1 MENEEKSIADGL
13 RELADWYEKNPAMKL
28 PSVTI
33 HLWPDEPA
41 VTISELTRIIKA
53 FGTYEKK
60 INDHYIHV
68 SHNFG
73 PVPVDVMASRDY
85 LCKKVV
91 SWKCCDAL
99 IELIGPE
106 AVEAFEEACRGET

>member
-13 RELADWYEKNPAMKL
+13 RELADWYEKNPTVKP

-33 HLWPDEPA
+33 HLWPDEPG
-41 VTISELTRIIKA
+41 VTISELNRTMRA

-60 INDHYIHV
+60 INDHYIHI
-68 SHNFG
+68 SRNFG

-85 LCKKVV
+85 LCEKVIT
-91 SWKCCDAL
+91 WKCCDDL
-99 IELIGPE
+99 VNLIGPE
-106 AVEAFEEACRGET
+106 ALKAFEEA